1 MCAHLHC
8 VYLQDC
14 GSKREDKHASFVMG
28 SCSAPV
34 IDHHRK
40 PHENYSN
47 EPSDPNANLIPAGEP
62 AYLTIPLGV
71 KSTEHDVQRVNA
83 QSTMLSLETD
93 IHLMLGGLYW
103 KCTVCTMLDDKV
115 TI

>member
-1 MCAHLHC
+1 
-8 VYLQDC
+8 
-14 GSKREDKHASFVMG
+14 MG
-28 SCSAPV
+28 SRSAPV
-34 IDHHRK
+34 IDHHHK

-47 EPSDPNANLIPAGEP
+47 EPSDLNANLIPAGEP

-71 KSTEHDVQRVNA
+71 KSTERDVQRVYRHA

-103 KCTVCTMLDDKV
+103 KCTVCAMLDDKV